1 MPGFVDVSKMSD
13 LEIKRLG
20 QADEADDPRD
30 NPYSYRN
37 LARRNPY
44 AYRKPMNK
52 TPKATISH
60 NADDVWAAAVQA
72 QSINGRYIKNITDVA
87 EGQTVKTN
95 RQIVDSL
102 LADIT
107 QITQESRDQAVK
119 VRNYYK
125 AFTFKILQGKQLND
139 FNKTAMQIAERDTIT
154 SNYDLAVII
163 SLPASYEKSAKRDDV
178 DRRINF
184 ARGGYIGV
192 VGDKVS
198 TEIEVVKQIWSQN
211 WNNYYI
217 TGINDN
223 DQVLFFAYK
232 TNIEIGDRVKIQGTI
247 KAHCGNSTQLN
258 RVKVIK

>member
-13 LEIKRLG
+13 LEIKRLC
-20 QADEADDPRD
+20 QADEDDDPRD

-60 NADDVWAAAVQA
+60 NADDVWSASVQA
-72 QSINGRYIKNITDVA
+72 QSINGSYIKALAPGVTQP
-87 EGQTVKTN
+87 ETN
-95 RQIVDSL
+95 RQIVDRL
-102 LADIT
+102 LADTT
-107 QITQESRDQAVK
+107 QITQESRDEAVN
-119 VRNYYK
+119 VRKYFQ

-192 VGDKVS
+192 VGDKVT

-211 WNNYYI
+211 WNTYYI
-217 TGINDN
+217 TGITDN

-232 TNIEIGDRVKIQGTI
+232 NNIEIGDRVKIQGTV
-247 KAHCGNSTQLN
+247 KAHRDNSTQLN